1 MGLAEAGTCIAA
13 RRSAMPGPR
22 KAHRSRVTAP
32 SAEARQAGDIRL
44 VVVSYSGPPEGE
56 MGPSFR
62 MTIGADP
69 GQVAGVSAAFAEF
82 ADAHAVP
89 ATIRRSMSVALDELL
104 NNTIAYGF
112 AGREGSKRGGGEVCI
127 DVELRADRLCAT
139 LSDDGRPF
147 NPLDVAAPDTALSVE
162 ERQVG
167 GLGIHLVRRLMDDVA
182 YHRRADRNVVSL
194 TKLLPGSAAGRGGGR
209 SMDITTRTQNG
220 VTLVALA
227 GNLDSNTSP
236 QAQQALDAILA
247 SGVKKMAVD
256 CTALDYISSAGLR
269 VLLGTAK
276 RLSGGGAGGGGGAL
290 RLFGLNETVREV
302 FDISGFSTILAVFG
316 TEADA
321 LKGF

>member
-89 ATIRRSMSVALDELL
+89 ATIRRSMSVVLDELL
-104 NNTIAYGF
+104 NNTIAYGY

-167 GLGIHLVRRLMDDVA
+167 GLGIHLVRRMMDDVA

-194 TKLLPGSAAGRGGGR
+194 TKLLPGGSTAGRGGGR
-209 SMDITTRTQNG
+209 SMDITTRTQQG

-236 QAQQALDAILA
+236 QAQQALDAILT

-276 RLSGGGAGGGGGAL
+276 RLTGAGGAL

-302 FDISGFSTILAVFG
+302 FDISGFSTILAVYA

-321 LKGF
+321 VKGF